1 MSVSGVRN
9 AVCVSG
15 EDGGKGRQKEKL
27 LQLLSVTGQ
36 AGDRHC
42 PRLSTDAGIQ
52 HNPASRVISMAAGAA
67 VTVTVVT
74 VI

>member
-36 AGDRHC
+36 AGAAIARG
-42 PRLSTDAGIQ
+42 LSTDAGIQ
-52 HNPASRVISMAAGAA
+52 HNPASRVVSMAAGAA
-67 VTVTVVT
+67 VTVTV
-74 VI
+74 I